1 MAAIFNGLAGFFRGG
16 RAGAAEVAPV
26 DAPSDSNEE
35 QPSSPAQ
42 SVSERDSDPT
52 RNSRHSSSAEHS
64 PSQPQQTA
72 PTASPT
78 RPIQES
84 RGPPPS
90 YRSGDFFSQLPED
103 ESDDG
108 RLPEGLTPLEQRCSV
123 LLMHRNSL
131 PEYRFQAQVQH
142 EQVRLVQ
149 KWTACHLKREY
160 WLDGQPLAELATR
173 IVRDRWQEQGI
184 GNREWWF
191 SPRIFQ
197 RGIWKHQKVRYD
209 DAPKVVRQMDASR
222 PFFQFMHDVAIERDH
237 LEFLAYPPLL
247 SPNLITHAPRE
258 DPEPTP
264 DDLHTTAYYNVRYE
278 QWVARGIWDYSWG
291 ALPGM
296 FWRHETD
303 IRVLFQ
309 EHFGSTE
316 GIPDTPLSR
325 SVPDKMGS
333 RGRRIDTL
341 SHFPDI
347 VEHRLREWTKNN
359 PNSPRFPQ
367 QPIRDEHSPS
377 PAPKRVAG
385 RSGAQDESLFTDPYP
400 HQSRNVGAV
409 PAAGPSEPLHGH
421 AQREERRALPEGGLV
436 GGDPRT
442 DIFEDDL
449 RSYALPKNRRFRV
462 PLAPEESIFSR
473 LPGRKAPAEGGL
485 FGGAPQPSQGLF
497 GPAKVEGRQRS
508 PPRGGG
514 LFGQTA
520 QPGQELFGPAQV
532 EERRASPPPP
542 GGGLFGQ
549 TAQPVQG
556 LFGPTEVEGRR
567 ASPSGGG
574 LFGGTAQPGQG
585 LFGPAK
591 VEERRAPPSG
601 GGLFGGTAQ
610 PGQGLFG
617 PAQIEE
623 RQALPPGGGL
633 FGPNSD
639 AGQGFFR
646 HAQSEYQRGLPPD
659 GTLLRPFP
667 PSHGLSRETTE
678 PRQGPSAEDGL
689 TRHGWWS
696 GKARRV
702 PSPSSFGVFEQ
713 ESPLSVY
720 NDENEEEDALDA
732 IVRQYQA
739 MQHFHQQMTD
749 TEQVLA
755 DLLVKS
761 SMRRPSARRE
771 PTRGAFSGETHQRRV
786 LGPLPSSQ
794 RVSKRTWGNTTV
806 IRPSEPSG
814 SRAASVCS
822 PATTVVLSPFSW
834 PTQVEPGNPTA
845 AAGSSTHDAS
855 TSFAATDNSPWN
867 GGSVTSDDEMPRGQD
882 FVIREDTQDV
892 EEDVP
897 MEEPMEEPRTGPTPR
912 SRAKRRRRGSA
923 ERDASG
929 PLRRS
934 KRKTRTR

>member
-1 MAAIFNGLAGFFRGG
+1 MATIFNGLTGFFRGG
-16 RAGAAEVAPV
+16 RTGAAKAAPV
-26 DAPSDSNEE
+26 DAPSDSSEE

-42 SVSERDSDPT
+42 SVSEQDSTPT
-52 RNSRHSSSAEHS
+52 QDSRHSSSAEHS
-64 PSQPQQTA
+64 PGQPQQAA
-72 PTASPT
+72 PAPSST
-78 RPIQES
+78 RPTQDS

-131 PEYRFQAQVQH
+131 PEYRFQAQVEH
-142 EQVRLVQ
+142 EQIRLAE
-149 KWTACHLKREY
+149 KWAACNLKKEY
-160 WLDGQPLAELATR
+160 WLEGQPLAELATS
-173 IVRDRWQEQGI
+173 IVRRRWQEQGI
-184 GNREWWF
+184 ANSEWWF
-191 SPRIFQ
+191 NPRIFQ
-197 RGIWKHQKVRYD
+197 RGIWKHEKVRYD
-209 DAPKVVRQMDASR
+209 DVPKVVRQMDASR

-247 SPNLITHAPRE
+247 TPNLMTHAPRE

-309 EHFGSTE
+309 EHFSSTE
-316 GIPDTPLSR
+316 GIPDSPLAR
-325 SVPDKMGS
+325 LVTDKMDS

-359 PNSPRFPQ
+359 PQSPRFQQ
-367 QPIRDEHSPS
+367 QPFRDEHSPS

-385 RSGAQDESLFTDPYP
+385 RSGAQDESLFAEPCP
-400 HQSRNVGAV
+400 RQSRNVGAV
-409 PAAGPSEPLHGH
+409 PAAGPSEPLCGR

-436 GGDPRT
+436 GGGPRRR
-442 DIFEDDL
+442 IFQDDL
-449 RSYALPKNRRFRV
+449 RPCALPKNCRFRV
-462 PLAPEESIFSR
+462 PLAPEEVTFSR
-473 LPGRKAPAEGGL
+473 LPGRKAPVEGGL

-497 GPAKVEGRQRS
+497 GPAKVEGRQAS
-508 PPRGGG
+508 PPQGGG
-514 LFGQTA
+514 LFGHTA
-520 QPGQELFGPAQV
+520 QPGQGLFGPTQV

-542 GGGLFGQ
+542 DGGLFGQ

-556 LFGPTEVEGRR
+556 LFDPTEVEGRR
-567 ASPSGGG
+567 ASPSG
-574 LFGGTAQPGQG
+574 
-585 LFGPAK
+585 
-591 VEERRAPPSG
+591 R
-601 GGLFGGTAQ
+601 GLFGGTAQ

-639 AGQGFFR
+639 AGQGLFGR
-646 HAQSEYQRGLPPD
+646 AQSEYQQGLPSD

-667 PSHGLSRETTE
+667 PSHSLSREATD
-678 PRQGPSAEDGL
+678 PRRGPAAEDGL
-689 TRHGWWS
+689 TRHGRW
-696 GKARRV
+696 GDKARRV

-713 ESPLSVY
+713 ETSLSVY
-720 NDENEEEDALDA
+720 KDENEEEDALDA
-732 IVRQYQA
+732 IVKQYLATQS
-739 MQHFHQQMTD
+739 FYQQMMD
-749 TEQVLA
+749 AEQMLV
-755 DLLVKS
+755 DLLMKS
-761 SMRRPSARRE
+761 STKRPSARRE
-771 PTRGAFSGETHQRRV
+771 PTRGAFSEETHQRRV

-794 RVSKRTWGNTTV
+794 RVSKRDWGNTTV
-806 IRPSEPSG
+806 IRPFERPG
-814 SRAASVCS
+814 SRAASVS
-822 PATTVVLSPFSW
+822 SLATTIIWNPSSS
-834 PTQVEPGNPTA
+834 PTQVEPGNSTA
-845 AAGSSTHDAS
+845 AAGSSTHEAS
-855 TSFAATDNSPWN
+855 TSFAATDNSRWN

-897 MEEPMEEPRTGPTPR
+897 MEEPRTGPTPR

-923 ERDASG
+923 ERDTSG